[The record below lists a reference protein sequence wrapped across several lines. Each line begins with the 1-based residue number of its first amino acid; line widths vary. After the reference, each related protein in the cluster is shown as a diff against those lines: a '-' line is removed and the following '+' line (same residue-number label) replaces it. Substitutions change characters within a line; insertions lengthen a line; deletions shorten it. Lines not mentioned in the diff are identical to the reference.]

1 LRRKLKEA
9 EKFIYYSHHN
19 TYNKYNGYKMEN
31 NPQNTT
37 IAISNKIK
45 EEIKEFGNKG
55 ETYSEIIARLL
66 ESARKRMLHD
76 LLMNEE
82 NTVTIEE
89 ALADAKKR
97 WRK

>member
-1 LRRKLKEA
+1 
-9 EKFIYYSHHN
+9 
-19 TYNKYNGYKMEN
+19 MEN